1 MNLLKQTRTYF
12 HLHDFSISDDSKVE
26 LVELFTQLKWHAI
39 HHQLTHMRLVTQSVG
54 HHIIFLRVIVDSK
67 IIILDKLQPSSL
79 PKVQV
84 WLLEDVLQT
93 LVIRV

>member
-1 MNLLKQTRTYF
+1 M
-12 HLHDFSISDDSKVE
+12 VE
-26 LVELFTQLKWHAI
+26 LVEPFTQLKWHAI
-39 HHQLTHMRLVTQSVG
+39 HHQLTHMRLATQSVG
-54 HHIIFLRVIVDSK
+54 CYISLPRMIVDPK

-84 WLLEDVLQT
+84 WLCEDVLQT